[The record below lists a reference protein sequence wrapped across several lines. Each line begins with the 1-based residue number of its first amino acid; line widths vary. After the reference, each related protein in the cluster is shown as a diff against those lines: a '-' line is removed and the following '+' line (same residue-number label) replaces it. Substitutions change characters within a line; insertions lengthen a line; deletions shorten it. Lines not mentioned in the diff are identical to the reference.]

1 MSTMK
6 YCPFLIDG
14 PSYQHFSFSGLGMYQ
29 LHRMQDREC
38 HIDPTYPDYIM
49 MPRVRFQA
57 ELTYKRLSQ
66 ERVLMSDVYGREW
79 SVFGSDADKLLPAM
93 QRGVLNA
100 WWVMTKKG
108 KAYGLTVDLDTPL
121 MAQVPSNLDI
131 PLMLEKTQDMQALMP
146 YFEAMAV

>member
-1 MSTMK
+1 MK
-6 YCPFLIDG
+6 YCFFRING
-14 PSYQHFSFSGLGMYQ
+14 PTYRHLSFSASGMYQ
-29 LHRMQDREC
+29 LHTMQDWEC
-38 HIDPTYPDYIM
+38 HIDPTHPDYIM

-57 ELTYKRLSQ
+57 ELTYKRLNQ
-66 ERVLMSDVYGREW
+66 GRVLMSDVYGREW

-108 KAYGLTVDLDTPL
+108 KAYGLTVDLNTPL

>member
-1 MSTMK
+1 
-6 YCPFLIDG
+6 
-14 PSYQHFSFSGLGMYQ
+14 
-29 LHRMQDREC
+29 
-38 HIDPTYPDYIM
+38 
-49 MPRVRFQA
+49 
-57 ELTYKRLSQ
+57 
-66 ERVLMSDVYGREW
+66 
-79 SVFGSDADKLLPAM
+79 M